1 MGICAFCS
9 DEKSE
14 TSRVTDS
21 EMEKSTRNIF
31 RLLVLGVSN
40 SGKSTLCQHL
50 TYLHGHGFG
59 RAELQMYKHIIRSN
73 VVEYMQQILMQRRN
87 PDNKSFNVK
96 PKLIEAAEYVMSS
109 EVESNGY
116 FGFTEE
122 MYKELMKLWDDR
134 EIRETKVESM
144 DDNATFFL
152 NKLNILSLSGYC
164 PSPEDVLHSRVRSA
178 GFGRSTFS
186 VKDGHFEMTDVGEET
201 SDLRKWSLGY
211 EMATSVL
218 FIISLT
224 SYSEISREA
233 RGKEEEQKT
242 EENTNPRTD
251 MERSIRLFKDI
262 CEESKLQHASIILFL
277 NKLEIFKKR
286 IKQIPLKNCR
296 AFASFEG
303 PEGDFKSAVEYIKK
317 TIPSHVQVKRRI
329 YVYLTCAIDE
339 KNVRRIFEN
348 VSDTLQSEAQKQ
360 VPRA

>member
-152 NKLNILSLSGYC
+152 NKVAHS
-164 PSPEDVLHSRVRSA
+164 SPC
-178 GFGRSTFS
+178 
-186 VKDGHFEMTDVGEET
+186 
-201 SDLRKWSLGY
+201 
-211 EMATSVL
+211 
-218 FIISLT
+218 ISLF
-224 SYSEISREA
+224 S
-233 RGKEEEQKT
+233 Q
-242 EENTNPRTD
+242 
-251 MERSIRLFKDI
+251 
-262 CEESKLQHASIILFL
+262 
-277 NKLEIFKKR
+277 
-286 IKQIPLKNCR
+286 
-296 AFASFEG
+296 
-303 PEGDFKSAVEYIKK
+303 
-317 TIPSHVQVKRRI
+317 
-329 YVYLTCAIDE
+329 
-339 KNVRRIFEN
+339 
-348 VSDTLQSEAQKQ
+348 
-360 VPRA
+360 